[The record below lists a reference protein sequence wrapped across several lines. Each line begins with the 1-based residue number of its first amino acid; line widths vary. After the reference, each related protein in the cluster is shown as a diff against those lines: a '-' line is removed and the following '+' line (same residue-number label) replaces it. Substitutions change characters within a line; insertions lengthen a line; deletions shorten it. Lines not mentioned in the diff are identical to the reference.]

1 MVGVLALL
9 VPGLAVFQ
17 TYFVSIQSPLNQ
29 VDVQHRDQAI
39 ARLSACHTAVWL
51 SASLATVWAIRLQD
65 VVRGTW
71 QLDRWPLLDE
81 LFILLPVVFSLFT
94 SLVIF
99 SDLNGKISKSDS
111 LYLSIKRKIGIACI
125 RFQSC
130 LLFVIFPAVTIIFI
144 RDLEPYLK
152 NLNAFEKSASFAAL
166 FVTLAAEC

>member
-1 MVGVLALL
+1 MNLIVGAVIVLTLLGSELTGAQPVKHEQLWLTLFMVGVLAIL

-29 VDVQHRDQAI
+29 VDVKHRDQVI

-51 SASLATVWAIRLQD
+51 SASLATVWAIRWQD

-94 SLVIF
+94 SWIIF
-99 SDLNGKISKSDS
+99 SDLTGKISKSDS
-111 LYLSIKRKIGIACI
+111 LYLSTKRKIGITCI
-125 RFQSC
+125 RFQS
-130 LLFVIFPAVTIIFI
+130 
-144 RDLEPYLK
+144 
-152 NLNAFEKSASFAAL
+152 
-166 FVTLAAEC
+166 